1 MAVNFTT
8 QIYNPTFA
16 VFARPV
22 TFTPKA
28 SQPGQPN
35 YVGRGI
41 YTTQLTDIPV
51 EGTAIFSDQVTI
63 LDIID
68 SEFTVVPIQN
78 DEIFIPATGDLP
90 ALGGFK
96 VLDTDINGGGE
107 TTLTLQKL
115 VVSKP

>member
-8 QIYNPTFA
+8 QIYNPTFT

-28 SQPGQPN
+28 SQPGHPD

-41 YTTQLTDIPV
+41 YTTTWIDTPA
-51 EGTAIFSDQVTI
+51 EGTANFSDQHTI

-68 SEFTVVPIQN
+68 AEFAVVPVQS

-90 ALGGFK
+90 ELGGFK
-96 VLDTDINGGGE
+96 ILDTDINGGGE

-115 VVSKP
+115 MVAKP